1 MDKPSVSKRK
11 GRRMFLKTMALLGGS
26 AAVLAAKR
34 GLAGNPPVKNNA
46 AGESAARSQ
55 GYRLTPHIKRY
66 YERARF

>member
-1 MDKPSVSKRK
+1 MDKPSDSKRK

-34 GLAGNPPVKNNA
+34 GLAANPPVKNKA
-46 AGESAARSQ
+46 PGQPAVRSQ

>member
-1 MDKPSVSKRK
+1 MDKPSDNKRK

-26 AAVLAAKR
+26 AAVLAAKG
-34 GLAGNPPVKNNA
+34 GLAANPPVKNRA
-46 AGESAARSQ
+46 PGQPAVRSQ